1 MNNKNEKVKNAI
13 MIGTLCALSYLG
25 VYIARNM
32 LGAVTPQMVESGAYT
47 NEYIGT
53 VSSLFFIAYA
63 IGQLINGIVGQKIKP
78 KYMLSFG
85 MFLAGI
91 SAFVFPHTMNNV
103 ALARLSYSLMGFFL
117 SMIYAPM
124 TKVVAENTDP
134 LYTPRCSLGYEFS
147 SLFGSPLAGMLAAV
161 LTWVSVFYVG
171 SSILV
176 IMGVVCFVVFTYFE
190 KKGIVKHY
198 EIKKAEG
205 EAQGIKGLFKHR
217 IVTFTFVAMLTG
229 VIRTSVTFWMP
240 TYFSQYLGFSPK
252 NSALIFTVATL
263 VISLAAFISVFV
275 YEKLNRNM
283 NKTLLLSFAASA
295 MFFLLL
301 FLIKQPIMNI
311 AFMILAVLTANCAA
325 AMLWSVYCPSLRDT
339 GMISGA
345 TGFLDFVSYMS
356 AAAASS
362 IFANAATSIGWGN
375 LILVWFGLMAV
386 GVVILMP
393 IKTKNKQLQ

>member
-1 MNNKNEKVKNAI
+1 MFKNEKAKNAF

-32 LGAVTPQMVESGAYT
+32 LGAVTPQMVESGTYT

-53 VSSLFFIAYA
+53 VSSLFFMAYA
-63 IGQLINGIVGQKIKP
+63 FGQLINGLVGQKIKP
-78 KYMLSFG
+78 KFMLGFG
-85 MFLAGI
+85 MILAGI
-91 SAFVFPHTMNNV
+91 SSFIFPHTMDNI
-103 ALARLSYSLMGFFL
+103 ALARISYALMGFFL

-161 LTWVSVFYVG
+161 MTWIGVFYVG

-176 IMGVVCFVVFTYFE
+176 IMGIICFITFTYFE

-198 EIKKAEG
+198 VPKKSE
-205 EAQGIKGLFKHR
+205 EESRQGIKILFKHN
-217 IVTFTFVAMLTG
+217 IVKFTFVAMLTG
-229 VIRTSVTFWMP
+229 IIRTSVTFWMP
-240 TYFSQYLGFSPK
+240 TYYAQYLGYDPK
-252 NSALIFTVATL
+252 SAALLFTVSTL
-263 VISLAAFISVFV
+263 AISSAAFISVFT
-275 YEKLNRNM
+275 YERLGRNM
-283 NKTLLLSFAASA
+283 NKTLLISFVASA
-295 MFFLLL
+295 ISFFML
-301 FLIKQPIMNI
+301 FLIKQPIINI
-311 AFMILAVLTANCAA
+311 AFMILSVLSANCAA

-345 TGFLDFVSYMS
+345 TGFLDFVSYM

-362 IFANAATSIGWGN
+362 TIFANAVSSIGWSK
-375 LILVWFGLMAV
+375 LILVWFGLMVA
-386 GVVILMP
+386 GVVVALP
-393 IKTKNKQLQ
+393 KKIKK